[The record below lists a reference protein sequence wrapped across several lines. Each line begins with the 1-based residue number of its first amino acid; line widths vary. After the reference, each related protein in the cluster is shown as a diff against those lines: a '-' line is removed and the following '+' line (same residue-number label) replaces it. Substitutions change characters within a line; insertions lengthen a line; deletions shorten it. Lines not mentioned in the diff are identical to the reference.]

1 MPFPKLPWRCMAMFK
16 ATQVSLLT
24 ALITSVLV
32 NGIFYSAL
40 RRPDI
45 ATVDIV
51 SITSQFIK
59 EEAQK
64 NHSNLEKEAAIK
76 AFSHHLEAAL
86 QDLSQS
92 KSLVLLPKEA
102 VIKGSTDYTATLM
115 TMIKLEHKS

>member
-1 MPFPKLPWRCMAMFK
+1 MFK
-16 ATQVSLLT
+16 IIMSAVLA
-24 ALITSVLV
+24 ALITTLFI
-32 NGIFYSAL
+32 NGVFYWAAK
-40 RRPDI
+40 RPDI

-64 NHSNLEKEAAIK
+64 NHSSLEKEVAIK
-76 AFSHHLEAAL
+76 VFSHRLEAAL

-92 KSLVLLPKEA
+92 KSLVLLPREA

-115 TMIKLEHKS
+115 TMIPLEPKS

>member
-1 MPFPKLPWRCMAMFK
+1 MFK
-16 ATQVSLLT
+16 TTQVSLLT
-24 ALITSVLV
+24 ALITSILV
-32 NGIFYSAL
+32 NGIFYSTL
-40 RRPDI
+40 SRPNI

-51 SITSQFIK
+51 SITAQFIK

-76 AFSHHLEAAL
+76 AFSHLLEAAL

-92 KSLVLLPKEA
+92 KSLLLLPKEA

>member
-1 MPFPKLPWRCMAMFK
+1 MFK
-16 ATQVSLLT
+16 TIKTAVLA
-24 ALITSVLV
+24 ALITTLFINGVL
-32 NGIFYSAL
+32 YWSTKH
-40 RRPDI
+40 PDI

-64 NHSNLEKEAAIK
+64 NHSNREKELAIK
-76 AFSHHLEAAL
+76 AFSHRLETAL

-92 KSLVLLPKEA
+92 KSLVLLPREA

-115 TMIKLEHKS
+115 TIISMEPKS